1 MKKNQKKT
9 EKKMENAEF
18 QRIDK
23 ARKMLNF
30 SSFSELARAVGVS
43 SQTFTDIKKGN
54 HGISRKLAEAIHAI
68 DGRIS
73 VAWLMTGDGE
83 AVVVGDGNVTV
94 GNGIGN
100 TNTVTKS
107 DPAVV
112 KALDA
117 LGKSQEQID
126 RLLAIIEKLTD

>member
-1 MKKNQKKT
+1 
-9 EKKMENAEF
+9 MESVEF

-30 SSFSELARAVGVS
+30 SNFSELARAIGVS

-54 HGISRKLAEAIHAI
+54 HGISRKLAEAIHAL

-83 AVVVGDGNVTV
+83 AVVVGDGNVTGDNNHV
-94 GNGIGN
+94 N
-100 TNTVTKS
+100 TGDTLAMAIEAIQTQQSITVK
-107 DPAVV
+107 
-112 KALDA
+112 
-117 LGKSQEQID
+117 GQEQID
-126 RLLAIIEKLTD
+126 RLLAIIEKLT

>member
-1 MKKNQKKT
+1 
-9 EKKMENAEF
+9 MESVEF

-30 SSFSELARAVGVS
+30 SNFSELARAIGVS

-54 HGISRKLAEAIHAI
+54 HGISRKLAEAIHAL

-83 AVVVGDGNVTV
+83 AVVVGDGNVTGDNNHV
-94 GNGIGN
+94 N
-100 TNTVTKS
+100 TGDTLAMAIEAIQTQQAITVK
-107 DPAVV
+107 
-112 KALDA
+112 
-117 LGKSQEQID
+117 GQEQID
-126 RLLAIIEKLTD
+126 RLLAIIEKLT

>member
-1 MKKNQKKT
+1 
-9 EKKMENAEF
+9 MENAEF

-30 SSFSELARAVGVS
+30 SSFSELARAIGVS

-83 AVVVGDGNVTV
+83 AVVVGDGNVTGDNNHV
-94 GNGIGN
+94 N
-100 TNTVTKS
+100 TGDTLAMAIEAIQTQQ
-107 DPAVV
+107 AIT
-112 KALDA
+112 
-117 LGKSQEQID
+117 GKSQEQID